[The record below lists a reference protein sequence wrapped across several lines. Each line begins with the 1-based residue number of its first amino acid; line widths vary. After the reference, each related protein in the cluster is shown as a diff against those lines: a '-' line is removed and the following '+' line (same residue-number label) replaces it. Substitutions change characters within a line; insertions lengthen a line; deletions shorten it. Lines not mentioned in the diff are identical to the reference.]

1 MPVYEYTCTNCNQ
14 REIRITGIDDHT
26 VICDQCGQVM
36 VRQMDV
42 DALLAP
48 YAAAPEQVEL

>member
-48 YAAAPEQVEL
+48 YTETPELVEL